1 MIDKTC
7 CCVAACD
14 VENVPE
20 YALVKQY
27 WIVTPVHGRLWFWGA
42 FSRRSDAEKNREGE
56 QIIVEFEFAFE
67 NRCKQKERV

>member
-1 MIDKTC
+1 MSDKP
-7 CCVAACD
+7 CCVATCE

-42 FSRRSDAEKNREGE
+42 FSRRSDAEKSREGE